1 MVKIKDNAITLT
13 QGDSL
18 TLTVTLTK
26 DDIAFTPEEGDVVR
40 FALAKKFKGEYGYS
54 LLLEKTVPNDTLEFT
69 LTAVET
75 EKLPIG
81 VYNYDL
87 ELTYADGNVDTF
99 ISSTFEIVG
108 EVE

>member
-1 MVKIKDNAITLT
+1 MVSINGNAIVLT

-18 TLTVTLTK
+18 TLDVTLTK
-26 DDIAFTPEEGDVVR
+26 DNQPFTPSEGDSIR
-40 FALAKKFKGEYGYS
+40 FALSKKYKGEYGYS
-54 LLLEKTVPNDTLEFT
+54 LLLEKAVPIDSLEFT

-87 ELTYADGNVDTF
+87 ELTYADGSVDTF